1 MELASA
7 RPQYL
12 VKIGWRKVIKD
23 NQKLLNRLH
32 VVIDAL
38 VIIFSYTAAWYLR
51 FKSGI
56 FELDPWFLSLQE
68 YMKALLIIVP
78 GYLIL
83 YYAFQLYTPKRVQ
96 GRRYEAWQEFCS
108 GYYRNQGSVC
118 CG

>member
-1 MELASA
+1 M
-7 RPQYL
+7 
-12 VKIGWRKVIKD
+12 IKD

-68 YMKALLIIVP
+68 YMKALLIIVISDP
-78 GYLIL
+78 VLCLSVI
-83 YYAFQLYTPKRVQ
+83 YA
-96 GRRYEAWQEFCS
+96 EAGTGQAL
-108 GYYRNQGSVC
+108 
-118 CG
+118 

>member
-1 MELASA
+1 M
-7 RPQYL
+7 
-12 VKIGWRKVIKD
+12 IKD

-96 GRRYEAWQEFCS
+96 GRRYEAWHIIQAKTIGRRTVYRQNPVQS
-108 GYYRNQGSVC
+108 GMGIYRQGYS
-118 CG
+118 GG